1 MNVDK
6 KPKVFISYSWVVKD
20 WTVLLATRLINDG
33 VDVKVDFWDL
43 KEGQDKYKFMES
55 MVSDETI
62 DFVLILCD
70 ETYSKKANERSGGVG
85 DETVIISSELY
96 GKSSQVKFIPLVL
109 SKDAE
114 DKAIVPIYIKSRI
127 YFDFS
132 DAENY
137 ENEYERLLRHIY
149 NQPLIPKPK
158 IGKMPEWLKDNQANL
173 SYISSCISV
182 MKSSSNEAR
191 KNATIWEFNQKFSNT
206 AREYN
211 IDETRDF
218 GQEIVKKINAMKP
231 LRDLYLDFLKEVL
244 SSGKGIADFVCIFFE
259 RVYNDLMLLPSNK
272 GSWYPAAYDH
282 YRFLIWEM
290 FVCTIAYL
298 RHYEKFEEIHSVL
311 THTYFL
317 QDELSPSRKLAPSS
331 FAKFRC
337 HSETLEN
344 YGANKHLHSFTADIA
359 VQRGKEPVISKDTFA
374 ETDVFICQMSFA
386 LGLNENGY
394 HWFPLSYCY
403 ASQGNPSWIKL
414 TSREYCEKIYPLFG
428 VKSLEELKRKIQE
441 KAVTSE
447 YRHSGSWR
455 SVPRIPLKFDNLE
468 IGSLP

>member
-1 MNVDK
+1 MDVDQ
-6 KPKVFISYSWVVKD
+6 KPKVFISYSWAVKD
-20 WTVLLATRLINDG
+20 WTIQLAARLVDDG

-43 KEGQDKYKFMES
+43 KEGQDKYRFMES
-55 MVSDETI
+55 MVADKTI

-109 SKDAE
+109 SKDAD

-132 DAENY
+132 DTEGF

-149 NQPLIPKPK
+149 NRPLVPKPK
-158 IGKMPEWLKDNQANL
+158 IGKMPEWLKDNSVNL
-173 SYISSCISV
+173 SNISSCISV

-191 KNATIWEFNQKFSNT
+191 KNAVIWEFHQEFSNT
-206 AREYN
+206 VREYV

-218 GQEIVKKINAMKP
+218 SQEIVENINAMKP

-244 SSGKGIADFVCIFFE
+244 SSEKDIADFVCSFFE
-259 RVYNDLMLLPSNK
+259 GVYNNLMLLPPNK
-272 GSWYPAAYDH
+272 GSYYTAAYDH

-298 RHYEKFEEIHSVL
+298 RHYEKFKEIHSVL

-317 QDELSPSRKLAPSS
+317 QNELSSSRNLAPSS

-337 HSETLEN
+337 YSETLERC
-344 YGANKHLHSFTADIA
+344 GTDSRLLSFTADIA
-359 VQRGKEPVISKDTFA
+359 VKRVKEPLITKKSFA
-374 ETDVFICQMSFA
+374 ETDIFICQMFFA
-386 LGLNENGY
+386 LELNKDGY
-394 HWFPLSYCY
+394 HWFPISYHY
-403 ASQGNPSWIKL
+403 ADLINSNWIKL
-414 TSREYCEKIYPLFG
+414 TSKQRCEKVYPLFG
-428 VKSLEELKRKIQE
+428 VKSLEELKRKVRE
-441 KAVTSE
+441 NKVPDD
-447 YRHSGSWR
+447 YRHSDSWNP
-455 SVPRIPLKFDNLE
+455 VPRIPLKFGNLE